1 MFPIMLN
8 GTSAAEPTA
17 LSKEPQGPKWL
28 EGCRAAVEEAIMSK
42 ALVANMALRFWLI
55 GCLEAIFTFSAVAHH
70 LYGTVKAFLQVRYFL
85 FGKIV

>member
-1 MFPIMLN
+1 MLY

-42 ALVANMALRFWLI
+42 SLVANMALRFWLV
-55 GCLEAIFTFSAVAHH
+55 GCLEVIFTFSAVAHH
-70 LYGTVKAFLQVRYFL
+70 LYGTVKAFLQVRVYYFFSL
-85 FGKIV
+85 IS